1 MHTSAWEHLCVSA
14 ESSHVEAP
22 SSTGGWTSALGNHVR
37 AWADEVGLPQDSQGR
52 GRHVEVTQKAAL
64 GFVSPVG

>member
-1 MHTSAWEHLCVSA
+1 MWRLPAQQ
-14 ESSHVEAP
+14 EA
-22 SSTGGWTSALGNHVR
+22 GRRRCRWGAALGWPLSVSALGNHVR

-52 GRHVEVTQKAAL
+52 GWHVEVTQKAAL